1 MKLKE
6 VRIENFRQYFGK
18 QSPLFFARTKDKNV
32 TLIYGVNGA
41 GKSNLFKAINWCIY
55 GATALDDKADVLN
68 KEALHQLG
76 IGDSTNVRVMVK
88 FTHRGEEFQLSRVLE
103 ILKEA
108 DDQVRHGAEE
118 FTMMK
123 IKDDGRSERVGNP
136 TGQMNAI
143 LSENVRTYFLFDGEK
158 IDNFSKPESADD
170 VKNAIY
176 NVLKLEVLERG
187 KKHLSDVAEEYRQ
200 DLKRI
205 ADVELQGLIDKYEEK
220 YDEKKKI
227 ETEQDEL
234 DQEIKSARSK
244 IQEIDSILE
253 GMKESKE
260 LQTHRKKLE
269 EERKEKRD
277 ELDSVI
283 EDIRNIST
291 STLSSINLDSI
302 EGALELLDSK
312 RVKGE
317 IPSIIRNQFLEDILE
332 RKKCI
337 CGTKFKEDS
346 IEAEKLKSLQKQ
358 TVSGAVEEEVIRLTG
373 SLRGIESET
382 EIKMNE
388 LNNKMRERS
397 KIIERLEELENEID
411 EISRKLRGSRTED
424 VEKLEEQRENFL
436 SDIDNNNIQIGENK
450 SRLKKLSDELGEI
463 SEEISRAESEVE
475 MEKELKKK
483 MAITQRASDAIS
495 GIYQQFAD
503 DMRKKIEEKT
513 KQVFDK
519 LIWKESQFKKISL
532 NKDYQLEIYDRWNS
546 PASRELSA
554 GERQILSLSFIISM
568 ARESGEEAPLV
579 MDTPFGR
586 LSSSH
591 RAKIT
596 KNVPELANQLVLF
609 ITDEEMN
616 EEMASNIM
624 PSVGETYH
632 LRFDDNTGCTTIER
646 EHV

>member
-18 QSPLFFARTKDKNV
+18 QAPLFFSKTKEKNV

-55 GATALDDKADVLN
+55 GSTALDDKADVLN
-68 KEALHQLG
+68 KETINQLDVG
-76 IGDSTNVRVMVK
+76 NSADVRVMVK

-103 ILKEA
+103 LHKEA
-108 DDQVRHGAEE
+108 DEEIRHGAEE

-123 IKDDGRSERVGNP
+123 IKEDGRSERVGNP

-200 DLKRI
+200 ELKRI
-205 ADVELQGLIDKYEEK
+205 AGVELQELIDDRKKVKNDKQKLENRQSELEK
-220 YDEKKKI
+220 
-227 ETEQDEL
+227 
-234 DQEIKSARSK
+234 EIKLAQKRVK
-244 IQEIDSILE
+244 EIDTALE

-260 LQTHRKKLE
+260 LQSARKKLE
-269 EERKEKRD
+269 DERKEKRD
-277 ELDSVI
+277 V
-283 EDIRNIST
+283 
-291 STLSSINLDSI
+291 LSSILEEIRSI
-302 EGALELLDSK
+302 ATNSLTTINHELIENALELLDSK

-317 IPSIIRNQFLEDILE
+317 IPSVIRNQFLEDILE
-332 RKKCI
+332 RKECI
-337 CGTKFKEDS
+337 CGTTFKGGSKEE
-346 IEAEKLKSLQKQ
+346 IKLRALQKD
-358 TVSGAVEEEVIRLTG
+358 TVSSVLEEEVIRLTG

-382 EIKMNE
+382 NKRMDDLNKKMGE
-388 LNNKMRERS
+388 KF
-397 KIIERLEELENEID
+397 KIENRLEELENEID
-411 EISRKLRGSRTED
+411 EISRKLKDSRTEN

-436 SDIDNNNIQIGENK
+436 SDISSNNVQIGDSNV
-450 SRLKKLSDELGEI
+450 RLARLSEELKEI
-463 SEEISRAESEVE
+463 DDEISRAESEVE
-475 MEKELKKK
+475 LEKELKRK
-483 MAITQRASDAIS
+483 MSITQKASDAIS
-495 GIYQQFAD
+495 GIYKQFAD
-503 DMRKKIEEKT
+503 DMRQNIEQET
-513 KQVFDK
+513 KEVFDK

-554 GERQILSLSFIISM
+554 GERQILSLSFIIAM

-596 KNVPELANQLVLF
+596 ENVPELANQLVLF

-616 EEMASNIM
+616 EEMARNLM

-632 LRFDDNTGCTTIER
+632 LDFDDNTGCTTIER
-646 EHV
+646 E